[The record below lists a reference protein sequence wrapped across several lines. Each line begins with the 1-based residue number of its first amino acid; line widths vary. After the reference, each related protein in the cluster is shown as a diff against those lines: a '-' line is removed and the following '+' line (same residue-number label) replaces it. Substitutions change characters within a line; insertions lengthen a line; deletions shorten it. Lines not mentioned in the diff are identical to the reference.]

1 MPLSLSTRRVGRVT
15 IIQCGGRIIAGN
27 ETESLRVH
35 VSGMMRD
42 RKDFVLHLGDV
53 AFIDSSGLGTM
64 VRLLTSTRQSR
75 GDLKLCNIPPN
86 IDKVLR
92 MTNLTRLF
100 ETHESEESAI
110 SAFYRRSGAPEPA
123 AAPGPP
129 VVCVDQNGDV
139 LAYLRELLRTGGY
152 DVHTSSSLPDALLLM
167 RVTCPVLV
175 LVGPNLKASPANL
188 QAFSTACASVAV
200 VELGAEFSTLDAG
213 EAASQL
219 LENIQARLAQ
229 KPDQA
234 S

>member
-1 MPLSLSTRRVGRVT
+1 MPLSLNTRRVGRVT

-42 RKDFVLHLGDV
+42 RKDFVLHLGEV
-53 AFIDSSGLGTM
+53 NFIDSSGLGTM

-75 GDLKLCNIPPN
+75 GDLKLCNVPPN

-110 SAFYRRSGAPEPA
+110 SAFYRRNAAQEVA
-123 AAPGPP
+123 AATGPA
-129 VVCVDQNGDV
+129 VVCVDQNTDV
-139 LAYLRELLRTGGY
+139 LAYLRELLRHGGY
-152 DVHTSSSLPDALLLM
+152 DVHTSTSLSDTLVLM
-167 RVTCPVLV
+167 RVTRPVLL
-175 LVGPNLKASPANL
+175 LVGPNLMASPATQQEFNAARAQL
-188 QAFSTACASVAV
+188 PV
-200 VELGAEFSTLDAG
+200 VEVGKELSTLDAG
-213 EAASQL
+213 EAASRL
-219 LENIQARLAQ
+219 LETIQARLAP
-229 KPDQA
+229 KANQA